1 MDNKYTMLNEIFN
14 EMKKFDEIKF
24 NKFIINL
31 LNLESK
37 DRINS
42 VAKKENEGIYENY
55 IDYVKDIGKY
65 RDENRKIILAS
76 IVKLKYSPDKARTMQ
91 RNFIA
96 KH

>member
-37 DRINS
+37 DRIN
-42 VAKKENEGIYENY
+42 
-55 IDYVKDIGKY
+55 
-65 RDENRKIILAS
+65 
-76 IVKLKYSPDKARTMQ
+76 
-91 RNFIA
+91 
-96 KH
+96 

>member
-42 VAKKENEGIYENY
+42 VA
-55 IDYVKDIGKY
+55 
-65 RDENRKIILAS
+65 
-76 IVKLKYSPDKARTMQ
+76 
-91 RNFIA
+91 
-96 KH
+96 